1 MDSPKYKYLDLDG
14 LSIYTSRIK
23 TYIGASIDDI
33 STLIDKMTP
42 LQTFNDFRD
51 DLNTRVKNY
60 EDNIKIGEEITL
72 EKNIVAPSFEGD
84 LTGNAT
90 SATSATKAS
99 QADSI
104 YIHGEA
110 NTNSSVSYRLYV
122 ATNGTNYANLKYIP
136 NFSVSYTTEGVS
148 LQGVNKLKDFNY
160 EQ

>member
-84 LTGNAT
+84 LLNQRVVYRRRRLCGWQC
-90 SATSATKAS
+90 KAS
-99 QADSI
+99 
-104 YIHGEA
+104 
-110 NTNSSVSYRLYV
+110 T
-122 ATNGTNYANLKYIP
+122 
-136 NFSVSYTTEGVS
+136 
-148 LQGVNKLKDFNY
+148 
-160 EQ
+160 